1 MTGRRPDFVEIEGFE
16 PSLTEPE
23 SVVLPLHH
31 ISISVPFF
39 RNGTANL
46 QLFSDSANFSL
57 SFFCDF
63 LRLLT
68 RKQSA
73 ASYWELFFELLML
86 SKPPQKPIPD
96 IPRSA
101 LRNPSSHL
109 WSPLRKRSRCLSP
122 SLRPR
127 HYASAPH
134 IFRSW
139 DAGELW

>member
-1 MTGRRPDFVEIEGFE
+1 MTGRRPDFVEIEGLE

-23 SVVLPLHH
+23 SVDYT
-31 ISISVPFF
+31 ISQFLSHSF
-39 RNGTANL
+39 GTGL
-46 QLFSDSANFSL
+46 QIYN
-57 SFFCDF
+57 SFLILQIFLLVFCDF

-122 SLRPR
+122 SPRPG
-127 HYASAPH
+127 HCASAPH